1 MEKPSPARVA
11 LKWGLISAVISIVYS
26 VIMVLIGKYQ
36 DPSMNTVNFL
46 FGLAV
51 ATGVLIY
58 ALREFRTL
66 NNGYLSFGQGLG
78 VGTLT
83 SAVSGVVAGLFT
95 FIYLKF
101 IDPSAL
107 EKSMDL
113 ARQKWEEQGM
123 SDAQIEQ
130 AEKYAAMFTSPGAIF
145 VFTVFGAIL
154 IGFIL
159 SLIVSAIMRREKQV
173 FE

>member
-1 MEKPSPARVA
+1 MEKPSAARVA
-11 LKWGLISAVISIVYS
+11 LKWGLISAVISIIYS
-26 VIMVLIGKYQ
+26 VVMVLIGKYQ
-36 DPSMNTVNFL
+36 DPSMNTVNFI

-51 ATGVLIY
+51 AVGILIY

-95 FIYLKF
+95 FVYLKF

-107 EKSMDL
+107 EKSMDI
-113 ARQKWEEQGM
+113 ARDELERRGM
-123 SDAQIEQ
+123 DEAQIEQ
-130 AEKYAAMFTSPGAIF
+130 AEKYTSMFTSPGAIF
-145 VFTVFGAIL
+145 VFSVFGAVL

-159 SLIVSAIMRREKQV
+159 SLIIAAIVRREKPV